1 MGTKREADGEE
12 ALDWHNLFRRPF
24 RRVFRPYDEKAVKA
38 AGGLERVK
46 ARRQSLGIHSIEDPA
61 GEEATLPPLAPN
73 SDLDLKEVPA
83 WLEEVLQKRLKSL
96 RPVQAQL
103 LPILLAGLNA
113 IAVVPESS
121 PGEEALMYLLLAA
134 MQACDQLPLTEEEP
148 GPIALVLADSQEACT
163 SITSTAQKLFQRSGK
178 DSLRVANLSGG
189 GSRAEKLREM
199 SDQGAHVVVATPK
212 RLHDLASKYQVSCL
226 RVTLLVVDG
235 IDRMESQALQQLGD
249 WIRPERHTVL
259 LCRSW
264 SPQLRELS
272 AELCLKGGLPV
283 KVDMRS

>member
-1 MGTKREADGEE
+1 MGTKREADGDWEV
-12 ALDWHNLFRRPF
+12 DWHNLPRRPF

-46 ARRQSLGIHSIEDPA
+46 ARRNSLGIRSIEDPA

-83 WLEEVLQKRLKSL
+83 WLKEVLQKKLKSL

-103 LPILLAGLNA
+103 LLILLAGLNA
-113 IAVVPESS
+113 IAVVPSS

-134 MQACDQLPLTEEEP
+134 MQACDQHALTEEEP

-163 SITSTAQKLFQRSGK
+163 STSTAQKLFQRSGK
-178 DSLRVANLSGG
+178 DSLLVANLSGG

-235 IDRMESQALQQLGD
+235 IDRMEAEALQQLGD
-249 WIRPERHTVL
+249 WIRPERHTV
-259 LCRSW
+259 
-264 SPQLRELS
+264 PQLRELS

-283 KVDMRS
+283 KVEMRC

>member
-1 MGTKREADGEE
+1 MGTKREADGDWEV
-12 ALDWHNLFRRPF
+12 DWHNLPRRPF

-46 ARRQSLGIHSIEDPA
+46 ARRNSLGIRSIEDPA

-83 WLEEVLQKRLKSL
+83 WLKEVLQKKLKSL

-113 IAVVPESS
+113 IAVVPSS

-134 MQACDQLPLTEEEP
+134 MQACDQHALTEEEP

-178 DSLRVANLSGG
+178 DSLLVANLSGG

-235 IDRMESQALQQLGD
+235 IDRMEAEALQQLGD

-259 LCRSW
+259 LSRSW

-283 KVDMRS
+283 KVEMRC